1 MIRIAVVDDE
11 KECLERIDGY
21 LDRLSGY
28 RMERFL
34 TTDAK
39 KLLEKS
45 RSGVG
50 FDIVFLD
57 IEMGSMTGIEAAKQ
71 ISEGGS
77 GPLIIFTTAHSQYVK
92 EAFYVNA
99 FQYMFKPIKFEDFR
113 YEFERAANA
122 VQRRNRTFEIS
133 HGREK
138 VLLKCSDILYIETRD
153 RHLVVKTTDSE
164 YPYNGTIEEVQR
176 QLSGYGFSK
185 AEQGILIN
193 LGHVRKIDQTQAELD
208 NGETKFIS
216 RRMYK
221 AFLADL
227 NVYLSRNQ

>member
-1 MIRIAVVDDE
+1 MIRVAVVDDE
-11 KECLERIDGY
+11 KECLERIGGY
-21 LDRLSGY
+21 LDRLSEY
-28 RMERFL
+28 QTERFL
-34 TTDAK
+34 TTSAEE
-39 KLLEKS
+39 LLEKHGA
-45 RSGVG
+45 GVKS
-50 FDIVFLD
+50 DLVFLD
-57 IEMGSMTGIEAAKQ
+57 IEMGSMTGIDAAKQ

-99 FQYMFKPIKFEDFR
+99 FQYMFKPIEFEDFR

-122 VQRRNRTFEIS
+122 VQRRNRTFEVS
-133 HGREK
+133 HGHEK
-138 VLLKCSDILYIETRD
+138 VLLKCSDIFCIETRD
-153 RHLVVKTTDSE
+153 RHLVVKTADRE
-164 YPYNGTIEEVQR
+164 YLYNGALKEAER

-185 AEQGILIN
+185 AEQGILVN
-193 LGHVRKIDQTQAELD
+193 LGHVRKLEPTQVELD
-208 NGETKFIS
+208 NGERKFVS